1 MANTGDTDK
10 DRFQKLLDEEHA
22 WPAEYTFKF
31 IVPED
36 RLPELEALFGQIP
49 FSVRESR
56 NGRYRSVTATVLIH
70 SSEEIIAIY
79 EEASQIS
86 GLIAL

>member
-1 MANTGDTDK
+1 MAEENGE
-10 DRFQKLLDEEHA
+10 RFRELLDGQNA

-36 RLPELEALFGQIP
+36 RLPDLEAVFGQIP
-49 FSVRESR
+49 ITVRESR
-56 NGRYRSVTATVLIH
+56 NGRYRSVTATVLMH
-70 SSEEIIAIY
+70 SSEEIVALY
-79 EEASQIS
+79 TEAARIP

>member
-1 MANTGDTDK
+1 MGDEGM
-10 DRFQKLLDEEHA
+10 DRFQKLLDDQHA

-36 RLPELEALFGQIP
+36 RLDELKAVFGQIP
-49 FSVRESR
+49 VSVRPSR
-56 NGRYRSVTATVLIH
+56 HGRYMSVTATMLIH
-70 SSEEIIAIY
+70 SSDEIVAIY
-79 EEASQIS
+79 TEAGHIA